1 MRKALIVVA
10 CLCVSASFAN
20 AQDNTLLSGLKRINL
35 LIENLT
41 NDAQSCGI
49 TNALVREAFMYPA
62 SSARFSVEQGS
73 SIPTFYILITTVR
86 TQNGI
91 CASSVKVEVYS
102 FEMVKLTFSG
112 RSDFAAKVALWQF
125 DWLGIDFDPHIHGE
139 AIKKILDEATRS
151 FITDWN
157 LANK

>member
-10 CLCVSASFAN
+10 CLCVRASFCKAP
-20 AQDNTLLSGLKRINL
+20 DISLLWALKRINL
-35 LIENLT
+35 LIENLS

-112 RSDFAAKVALWQF
+112 RSEIGRASCRERV
-125 DWLGIDFDPHIHGE
+125 
-139 AIKKILDEATRS
+139 
-151 FITDWN
+151 
-157 LANK
+157 